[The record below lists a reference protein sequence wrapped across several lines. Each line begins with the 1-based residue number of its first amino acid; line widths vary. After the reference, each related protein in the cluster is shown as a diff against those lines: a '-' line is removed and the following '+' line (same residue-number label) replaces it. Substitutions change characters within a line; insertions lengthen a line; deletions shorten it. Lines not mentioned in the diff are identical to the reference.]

1 VIGKEADARFITVMK
16 ATGTGGWP
24 PFAPKAIGDVSQV
37 SGAASIDGGSIL
49 RCEADSTEMEVVFFA
64 AIPSAH
70 QNRERIVERELVD
83 RRAERPQPVARVS
96 SGPRG
101 RDRRQVEDWES
112 LHA

>member
-49 RCEADSTEMEVVFFA
+49 RCEADSTEMEVVFLPQFLQL
-64 AIPSAH
+64 IKTGSALS
-70 QNRERIVERELVD
+70 N
-83 RRAERPQPVARVS
+83 VS
-96 SGPRG
+96 
-101 RDRRQVEDWES
+101 
-112 LHA
+112 